1 MGYAPIQ
8 TMPFV
13 VAQPLL
19 YVRIINHSIRTTP
32 FCVGLHHRFYHQAAT
47 PDAYGQLLHNAL
59 LFGHSKGDLNPIPP
73 AYASVLSTYTILLR
87 HNDSPYELSLCS
99 PIFCVDLLGLN
110 FISSIVPISGNRQ
123 PAAVCRTRTG
133 DPRISPT
140 AYDADERTRTSNTLS
155 FLIGCC

>member
-13 VAQPLL
+13 AAQPLL
-19 YVRIINHSIRTTP
+19 YVRIINHSIRTTL

-73 AYASVLSTYTILLR
+73 AYASVLSAYTILLR
-87 HNDSPYELSLCS
+87 HDNLTYELSLCS
-99 PIFCVDLLGLN
+99 PIPFVILA
-110 FISSIVPISGNRQ
+110 SSAYVPNWRDRKPPPLVGIE
-123 PAAVCRTRTG
+123 
-133 DPRISPT
+133 PT
-140 AYDADERTRTSNTLS
+140 NTLLQLAHAR
-155 FLIGCC
+155 F

>member
-13 VAQPLL
+13 AAQPLL

-87 HNDSPYELSLCS
+87 HDNLAYELSLCL
-99 PIFCVDLLGLN
+99 PILTGFELHQFYRSDLRESATRCRLPD
-110 FISSIVPISGNRQ
+110 SNRR
-123 PAAVCRTRTG
+123 PT
-133 DPRISPT
+133 DFST

-155 FLIGCC
+155 FLTCCC

>member
-13 VAQPLL
+13 AAQPLL

-87 HNDSPYELSLCS
+87 RDESPYELSLCS
-99 PIFCVDLLGLN
+99 PILFVFWLHQPMFRIGG
-110 FISSIVPISGNRQ
+110 IGNRHRWSESNRHTPSQ
-123 PAAVCRTRTG
+123 PAHAR
-133 DPRISPT
+133 
-140 AYDADERTRTSNTLS
+140 
-155 FLIGCC
+155 F